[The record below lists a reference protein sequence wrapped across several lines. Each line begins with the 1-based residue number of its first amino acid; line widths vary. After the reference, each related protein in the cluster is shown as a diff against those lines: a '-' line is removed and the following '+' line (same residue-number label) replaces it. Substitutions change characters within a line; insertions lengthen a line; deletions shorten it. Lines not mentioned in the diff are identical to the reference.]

1 MTPDELK
8 AELVK
13 KTKAYNEVF
22 VKTEEG
28 RQILADLRSNFNE
41 QDCARTGET
50 DHDTVIRSAR
60 RDVIDYIHQMIR
72 VGGQHD

>member
-41 QDCARTGET
+41 QDCARIGET